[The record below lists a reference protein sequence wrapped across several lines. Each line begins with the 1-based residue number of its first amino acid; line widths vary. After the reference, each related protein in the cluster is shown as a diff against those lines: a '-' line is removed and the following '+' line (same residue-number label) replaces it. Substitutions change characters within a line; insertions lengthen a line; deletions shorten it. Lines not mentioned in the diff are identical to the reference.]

1 MNKKDDF
8 LDSFEK
14 AEGYLDGNIEN
25 NLRYPKM
32 LLIKAQGYKRI
43 NQEKAIETLK

>member
-14 AEGYLDGNIEN
+14 AEEYLGEN
-25 NLRYPKM
+25 KESDLRYPKM

-43 NQEKAIETLK
+43 NEEKAIETLK